1 MDLLVVEGESVV
13 GGQAPVAAAQ
23 EKNVCGTCGKKFA
36 RGRNLRDHE
45 ETQHTDQTTP
55 EAVAKRLKLKE
66 YRNTRWRERY
76 ANDPVYREKRLQA
89 SQTNLAKKKAR
100 AEAAE
105 DGEHKA

>member
-13 GGQAPVAAAQ
+13 GGQAPVAVAQ

-55 EAVAKRLKLKE
+55 EAVAKRLKRNECERTRMRTKE
-66 YRNTRWRERY
+66 GRSAYNRTNY
-76 ANDPVYREKRLQA
+76 KKR
-89 SQTNLAKKKAR
+89 KA
-100 AEAAE
+100 
-105 DGEHKA
+105 DGRLCKFN